1 MNIQVL
7 FRNLLLTLAA
17 AGLAVWLAH
26 SSSTVHLPLLS
37 LVLGSGLLG
46 FFEPKRGWVWVMLIV
61 ALVFAGHFVLQPT
74 ATDPDTAEFATYV
87 SPFPALLGGL
97 LGRLSRNVL

>member
-1 MNIQVL
+1 MKTLPIL
-7 FRNLLLTLAA
+7 RNLLLTCAA

-46 FFEPKRGWVWVMLIV
+46 FFEPKRGWIWVLLMI
-61 ALVFAGHFVLQPT
+61 ALVFAGYFVVHPN
-74 ATDPDTAEFATYV
+74 ASDPSTAEFATYV

-97 LGRLSRNVL
+97 LGRLSRNIL